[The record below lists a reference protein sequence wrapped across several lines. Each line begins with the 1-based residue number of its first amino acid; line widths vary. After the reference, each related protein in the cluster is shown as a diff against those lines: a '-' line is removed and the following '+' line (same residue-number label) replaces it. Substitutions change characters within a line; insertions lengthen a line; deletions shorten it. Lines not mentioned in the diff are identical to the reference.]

1 MSSSSLYANKSY
13 SSQKENISNPAKDKG
28 NNFANRYQFSATTSS
43 HSTKL
48 PTPSSSKYHPRAQP
62 PSTSSG
68 AQRILT
74 NTNTPKWKL
83 SDFEI
88 GKPLG
93 SGKFGMVYL
102 AREKQSKFIV
112 ALKVLT
118 KKQLANANC
127 EHQLRREIEIQTNL
141 RHPNILRLF
150 GYFYD
155 DKRIYLILEYAP
167 QGELYNRMM
176 KVGQFSEPVTAKYIF
191 ELAQALRYMHER
203 NVVHRDIKPENCTSL
218 VL

>member
-1 MSSSSLYANKSY
+1 
-13 SSQKENISNPAKDKG
+13 
-28 NNFANRYQFSATTSS
+28 
-43 HSTKL
+43 
-48 PTPSSSKYHPRAQP
+48 
-62 PSTSSG
+62 
-68 AQRILT
+68 
-74 NTNTPKWKL
+74 
-83 SDFEI
+83 
-88 GKPLG
+88 
-93 SGKFGMVYL
+93 MVYL

-191 ELAQALRYMHER
+191 ELALALRYMHER
-203 NVVHRDIKPENCTSL
+203 NVVHRDIKPENCTCFE
-218 VL
+218 